1 MNESS
6 DLRSRLNYAR
16 FLLDDAEK
24 NRRAITEASSRAR
37 ASSDLASAIALVA
50 LAERLE
56 DTNDQLK
63 AIAQDTREMKGT
75 LSGVEARLN
84 TIDSSVLS
92 VQKAIVALSSAL
104 HRVALRR
111 RWLFRPRSAENIL
124 HSTSISTPSFRA
136 M

>member
-37 ASSDLASAIALVA
+37 ASSDLASAVALVA

-56 DTNDQLK
+56 ETNDQLK

-104 HRVALRR
+104 HKV
-111 RWLFRPRSAENIL
+111 SK
-124 HSTSISTPSFRA
+124 STEK
-136 M
+136 